1 MTLEELSWYVDN
13 TVAKRLLGIEGM
25 AAVRRG
31 GGVSREIRVILDP
44 AKLQAQGITAAEVNQ
59 QLRQVNLNATGGR
72 AEIAGAEQSVR
83 VLGNAQDAY
92 ALGQTQIAIS
102 SGRTVRLSDIADVRR
117 SEEHTS
123 ELQSLM
129 RISYAVFCL
138 KKKK

>member
-1 MTLEELSWYVDN
+1 MRISDWSSDVCSSDLN

-59 QLRQVNLNATGGR
+59 QLRQVNFNATGGL

-83 VLGNAQDAY
+83 VLGNAQYAY
-92 ALGQTQIAIS
+92 ALGQTQIAIRS
-102 SGRTVRLSDIADVRR
+102 WRTVRLSDIDDVRYK
-117 SEEHTS
+117 
-123 ELQSLM
+123 
-129 RISYAVFCL
+129 YAEQ
-138 KKKK
+138 